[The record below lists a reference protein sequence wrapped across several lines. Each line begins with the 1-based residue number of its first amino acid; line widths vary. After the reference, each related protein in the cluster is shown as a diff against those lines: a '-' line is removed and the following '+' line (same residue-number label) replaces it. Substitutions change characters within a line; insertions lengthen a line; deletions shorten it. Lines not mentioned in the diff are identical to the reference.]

1 MEEFWKPLADPIF
14 ADFNQDKLKTGRKES
29 ALGVFVTQSPSDV
42 LQHPI
47 SKTVVEQ
54 SATLLFLPNPRA
66 HYADYV
72 DGFKV
77 TPQEFEVIRTL
88 PEAGRMFLVKQGTRS
103 AIVKLDLAGFTD
115 ELVVLSGSV
124 DNVKLLDAIRA
135 QVGDKPE
142 AWMPILMKQVAQR
155 RVLAKNARE
164 AA

>member
-1 MEEFWKPLADPIF
+1 
-14 ADFNQDKLKTGRKES
+14 
-29 ALGVFVTQSPSDV
+29 
-42 LQHPI
+42 
-47 SKTVVEQ
+47 
-54 SATLLFLPNPRA
+54 
-66 HYADYV
+66 
-72 DGFKV
+72 
-77 TPQEFEVIRTL
+77 
-88 PEAGRMFLVKQGTRS
+88 MFLVKQGTRS
-103 AIVKLDLAGFTD
+103 SIVKLDLAGFTD